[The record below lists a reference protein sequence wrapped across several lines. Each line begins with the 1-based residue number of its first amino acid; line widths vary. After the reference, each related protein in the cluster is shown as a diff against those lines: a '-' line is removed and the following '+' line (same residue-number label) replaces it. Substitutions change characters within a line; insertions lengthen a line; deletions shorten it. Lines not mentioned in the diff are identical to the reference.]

1 MIRTR
6 KKAVLNMSLIY
17 SPNIV
22 QSRGINSLPRISWR
36 QNSFYVSNSVRT
48 RDIAEIVSSTNLKN
62 SKRKNKYQGSILT
75 IHKVVTD
82 ALGLEKYYNQLLS
95 QEVNSALDYLDTFYS
110 MPARWDGYTAEL
122 INPGIINEAKYFIT
136 LLPVIFK
143 YMTIFPVPNGHVQ
156 IEWEDDTHY
165 LELEFI
171 GNRQVKVLSI
181 SPSGEE
187 SEIQFNLLKDK
198 EKLLRMVDAFE

>member
-1 MIRTR
+1 
-6 KKAVLNMSLIY
+6 MSLIY

-22 QSRGINSLPRISWR
+22 QSRGINSLPRTSWR

-143 YMTIFPVPNGHVQ
+143 FLV
-156 IEWEDDTHY
+156 
-165 LELEFI
+165 I
-171 GNRQVKVLSI
+171 GK
-181 SPSGEE
+181 
-187 SEIQFNLLKDK
+187 
-198 EKLLRMVDAFE
+198 

>member
-1 MIRTR
+1 
-6 KKAVLNMSLIY
+6 MSLIY

-22 QSRGINSLPRISWR
+22 QSRGINSLPRTSWR

-48 RDIAEIVSSTNLKN
+48 RDTAEIVSSTNLKN

>member
-1 MIRTR
+1 
-6 KKAVLNMSLIY
+6 MSLIY

-22 QSRGINSLPRISWR
+22 QSRGINSLPRTSWR

-48 RDIAEIVSSTNLKN
+48 RDIAEIVSSINLKN

-110 MPARWDGYTAEL
+110 MPAGWDGYTAEP

-136 LLPVIFK
+136 LLPVISK

>member
-1 MIRTR
+1 
-6 KKAVLNMSLIY
+6 MSLIY

>member
-22 QSRGINSLPRISWR
+22 QSRGINSLPRTSWR

>member
-1 MIRTR
+1 
-6 KKAVLNMSLIY
+6 MSLIY

-22 QSRGINSLPRISWR
+22 QSRGTNSLPRTSWR